1 METRTGWT
9 EHLRTQGH
17 QGLPGTLGSGR
28 GRKELWE
35 GAGPGHIWSRLGPP
49 AFSEGK
55 FLLFWATQVVVLCS
69 HRKHA

>member
-9 EHLRTQGH
+9 EHLRAQGH
-17 QGLPGTLGSGR
+17 QGLRGHWDRGEAGRSFGRELGLGTS
-28 GRKELWE
+28 
-35 GAGPGHIWSRLGPP
+35 WSRLGPP
-49 AFSEGK
+49 VFSEGK